1 MKKETTSPVT
11 LAAARLVATET
22 PDATSIEL
30 TNFICQV
37 LNTVLLDGAV
47 NVTDLAGHIAS
58 QKNNYL
64 MNDTGSAFT
73 GLVTV
78 ATGEVTEFT
87 IFEKSN
93 GTWGCKLPCALVA

>member
-1 MKKETTSPVT
+1 MNETTSSVT
-11 LAAARLVATET
+11 LAAARVAATEA

-47 NVTDLAGHIAS
+47 NVTDLAGRIAS
-58 QKNNYL
+58 QENNYL
-64 MNDTGSAFT
+64 MNDAGSAFT

-78 ATGEVTEFT
+78 ATGDVTEFT
-87 IFEKSN
+87 IFEKAN
-93 GTWGCKLPCALVA
+93 GAWGCELPCALVA

>member
-1 MKKETTSPVT
+1 MKETNPSVT
-11 LAAARLVATET
+11 VTADRVLTAET

-30 TNFICQV
+30 TDFICQV

-47 NVTDLAGHIAS
+47 NVTDLAGRIAS
-58 QKNNYL
+58 QENNYL
-64 MNDTGSAFT
+64 MNDTGSTFT

-87 IFEKSN
+87 LFEKSN
-93 GTWGCKLPCALVA
+93 GAWGCKLPCALVA